1 MLLSLTYLSE
11 AIFVE
16 IVNCK
21 RSAFAE
27 VARLKDIA
35 PDFFDQ
41 TPTVAF
47 REVPLEPYAHRRFDG
62 ASRVGTV
69 VSVAPGLATAFELKL
84 GTTRLTKT
92 RVDDEWLAEC
102 TPSHGGSRWSGN
114 MMAILERRFKGTKP
128 ERDLCVKVNN
138 EQVYALTRS
147 WYVVARRS
155 VLDSWRTSSPKFSGQ
170 VQLLAFEDVVE
181 AFGGKPAFNELVGEL
196 LNIDYYDAWIATPDD
211 AG

>member
-1 MLLSLTYLSE
+1 MPHSLSYLSE
-11 AIFVE
+11 AVFVE
-16 IVNCK
+16 MVNRK
-21 RSAFAE
+21 RSAFSE

-35 PDFFDQ
+35 PDFFAQ

-47 REVPLEPYAHRRFDG
+47 REAALEPYAHRQFDG
-62 ASRVGTV
+62 ASCVDTV

-114 MMAILERRFKGTKP
+114 MMAILERRFKDTKP
-128 ERDLCVKVNN
+128 EGDLRVKVNN
-138 EQVYALTRS
+138 EHVFALTRT

-170 VQLLAFEDVVE
+170 VQFLAFEDVVE

-196 LNIDYYDAWIATPDD
+196 LNIDYYDTWITAPDD